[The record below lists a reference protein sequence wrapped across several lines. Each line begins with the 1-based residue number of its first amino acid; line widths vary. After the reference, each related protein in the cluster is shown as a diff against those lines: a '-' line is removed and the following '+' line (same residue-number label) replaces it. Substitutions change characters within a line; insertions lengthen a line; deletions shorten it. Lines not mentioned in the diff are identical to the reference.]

1 MATLLADGELLRLF
15 KKTPK
20 MNKILFLWQTI
31 GAFGINKQHTPKQA
45 EEIELINHVALLTFC
60 ITFPSVFI
68 IYLYFGNS
76 YQSLLNLILAVHYLL
91 VFLFNRAGIH
101 LFAKIFLFFITILH
115 VFLSASTFGY
125 AGNLHFIYIPVIFAT
140 ILTFDKTEAK
150 SVIFL
155 FSMILLAFLVLIL
168 TDFSLFLSPQ
178 VTFAQQRA
186 ISWISIYLGIV
197 GSIVVSYFYID
208 RFTKQTHLVKKANEL
223 LQTKFDELQKLNTE
237 LDRFVYSI
245 SHDLKA
251 PISSVLGLVYLGKR
265 ASDLAEAHQYFD
277 LQDKSLRKL
286 NGFIADIMDYSRN
299 NRTELQLQA
308 IDFEGEI
315 ANMLEMQ
322 ADHRPEHQVKSSFVV
337 SQATPF
343 INDRHRLL
351 VVLNNLVSNAFR
363 YYNPYQPHSW
373 VKVVVEVAPKEST
386 IVISDNGIGIGRE
399 HLPRIFDMFYRA
411 TDRAT
416 GSGLGLYIVKEVINK
431 LGGTIQV
438 ESVEGHG
445 TTFTITI
452 PNLTD

>member
-1 MATLLADGELLRLF
+1 M
-15 KKTPK
+15 K
-20 MNKILFLWQTI
+20 KILFIWKTI
-31 GAFGINKQHTPKQA
+31 GAFGIKSDYTPKQA

-60 ITFPSVFI
+60 ITLPSIFI

-76 YQSLLNLILAVHYLL
+76 YQSVLVLVLALQNLVVFLLNWLAFHSW
-91 VFLFNRAGIH
+91 
-101 LFAKIFLFFITILH
+101 AKILLFFITILNI
-115 VFLSASTFGY
+115 FLAASTFGQTS
-125 AGNLHFIYIPVIFAT
+125 NLHFIYVLIIFAT
-140 ILTFDKTEAK
+140 ILTFDKSEAK
-150 SVIFL
+150 SVVFL

-168 TDFSLFLSPQ
+168 TDFSLLLSPD
-178 VTFAQQRA
+178 VTPAQQRA
-186 ISWISIYLGIV
+186 ISWVSIYFGIV
-197 GSIVVSYFYID
+197 GSIAISYFYID

-251 PISSVLGLVYLGKR
+251 PIASVLGLVYLGNR
-265 ASDLAEAHQYFD
+265 AKDLTEAHQYFD
-277 LQDKSLRKL
+277 LQDKSLQKL

-315 ANMLEMQ
+315 ANVLEMQ
-322 ADHRPEHQVKSSFVV
+322 AHHRPEHQLDTSFAI

-343 INDRHRLL
+343 VNDRHRLL
-351 VVLNNLVSNAFR
+351 VVLNNLISNAFR
-363 YYNPYQPHSW
+363 YYNPYQLHSW
-373 VKVVVEVAPKEST
+373 VKVMVEVAPEKST
-386 IVISDNGIGIGRE
+386 IIISDNGIGIGQE
-399 HLPRIFDMFYRA
+399 HLSRIFDMFYRA
-411 TDRAT
+411 TDQAT

-431 LGGTIQV
+431 LRGEIQV
-438 ESVEGHG
+438 ESVEGQG